1 MEKKVQQV
9 SNIFNMKIAHV
20 ITDTIITTT
29 NIIHIH
35 DIKNALTKGIWFTKF
50 IKWNKI
56 PLFKIS
62 CHAKFI

>member
-1 MEKKVQQV
+1 MILEVVDIESLTIKMTTKKMEKKVQQV

-35 DIKNALTKGIWFTKF
+35 DIKNALTKGI
-50 IKWNKI
+50 
-56 PLFKIS
+56 
-62 CHAKFI
+62 